1 MSKHT
6 KIALVVAVLVLALVP
21 AAFAGLS
28 AVGGSPSPFNPVA
41 TSNGYPQWYTDANG
55 VTVDLP
61 VPPSGTC

>member
-28 AVGGSPSPFNPVA
+28 AVGVSPDFNPVA